1 MVFRKTSKGDIFS
14 METVISFF
22 LNKPVAVLR
31 IKCIR
36 KWTVIDETCSCA
48 LSAAKTR
55 SKKTLSTP
63 SGAAVVLVMMVS
75 FHENVSSRLQIGCSI
90 HILSSRIHSH
100 NWFTIKIL
108 GGVLVGVLVGSG
120 FGWR

>member
-1 MVFRKTSKGDIFS
+1 MVSRKTPKGDTFLP
-14 METVISFF
+14 ETAISFF

-36 KWTVIDETCSCA
+36 KWTVTDETCSCA

-63 SGAAVVLVMMVS
+63 PGAAVVLVMMVS
-75 FHENVSSRLQIGCSI
+75 FHENVSSRLQIGRSI

-100 NWFTIKIL
+100 NWSTIKIL
-108 GGVLVGVLVGSG
+108 VGLFIGYG
-120 FGWR
+120 FGLP